1 LGSEQEEWSMIFGT
15 ARSGQGGGFVM
26 DASQAP
32 PVEPDDRPE
41 GLARAS
47 FAAGCFWGVEEVFTG
62 LPGVVDVVVGY
73 EGGSAKH
80 PTYEQ
85 VCTGRTGHAETV
97 LVTYDPERTTYEAL
111 LEAFFRHHDP
121 TTPNRQGPD
130 VGTQYRSAIFTH
142 DADQATAAAA
152 ALVAVQGRFTRPVV
166 TEVVPATTFWPA
178 EAYHQHYTVRTG
190 RGGCAVANW

>member
-1 LGSEQEEWSMIFGT
+1 MIFGT
-15 ARSGQGGGFVM
+15 ARSDQGGRFVM
-26 DASQAP
+26 DTSQAA
-32 PVEPDDRPE
+32 PVEPDERPE

-47 FAAGCFWGVEEVFTG
+47 FGAGCFWGVEEVFTG

-73 EGGSAKH
+73 EGGAAEH

-130 VGTQYRSAIFTH
+130 VGTQYRSVIFTH
-142 DADQATAAAA
+142 DADQATAAAVA
-152 ALVAVQGRFTRPVV
+152 RAAVQGRFSRPVV
-166 TEVVPATTFWPA
+166 TEIAPAMTFWPA
-178 EAYHQHYTVRTG
+178 EAYHQHYTARTG